1 MEFGARAEKGDK
13 VAGKEGQPAA
23 GDATKKAEP
32 LTVPDGSPEELIKFI
47 KNLGDHPPEN
57 RDEQSMKEFAAKT
70 GAAALIAAEKIL
82 AAKPTDEQAEIA
94 VEVKCAVLSM
104 RDQEGNAE
112 AVRQLKEFAGKLE
125 KAGRPKLARMA
136 QACLLQQQI
145 MKARAAE
152 PEDLKKRIE
161 EVKKFVAGGT
171 VDVPEARLALAVIHV
186 AERSDQSDLIV
197 DLDRFFGKAL
207 ASSGNKEIANLGKK
221 LEGAATRLT
230 LVGKAMPL
238 EGSTLEGKPLE
249 WEKYR
254 GKIVLVDFW
263 ATWCGP
269 CLQEMKNI
277 RKQYEGYH
285 EKGFDVVGV
294 SVDED
299 RQWLESFVKREQGSL
314 DGSHRPC
321 LGERGGRQ
329 VNGNPLWRERYS
341 GVYLGRQRWERPG
354 PERARQG
361 PGRLPGKAP
370 RPQPRPKR
378 IPRQKAERSPSRKK
392 RRSEDRRLGGRENKC
407 CLSLRESMQLS
418 RSERRLYDS
427 Y

>member
-1 MEFGARAEKGDK
+1 MA
-13 VAGKEGQPAA
+13 
-23 GDATKKAEP
+23 
-32 LTVPDGSPEELIKFI
+32 VPDGSPEELVNFI
-47 KNLGDHPPEN
+47 KNLGEHQPEN
-57 RDEQSMKEFAAKT
+57 RDEQSMKEFAVKA

-94 VEVKCAVLSM
+94 VQVKCAVLSM
-104 RDQEGNAE
+104 QDQEGSAE
-112 AVRQLKEFAGKLE
+112 AARQLKEFAGKLE

-136 QACLLQQQI
+136 QACVLQQRI

-152 PEDLKKRIE
+152 PAELKKRIE
-161 EVKKFVAGGT
+161 EAKKFVAGGT
-171 VDVPEARLALAVIHV
+171 VDVPEAQLALAVIQV
-186 AERSDQSDLIV
+186 AERSGQTDLIV
-197 DLDRFFGKAL
+197 DVNRFFGKAL
-207 ASSGNKEIANLGKK
+207 AASGNKEIANLGKK

-249 WEKYR
+249 WAKYR

-299 RQWLESFVKREQGSL
+299 RQALESFVKENKVPWTVVTDHALEKEADDKSMATRYGVSGIPECILVGK
-314 DGSHRPC
+314 DGKVLALSVRGKVLADYLEKL
-321 LGERGGRQ
+321 LGAP
-329 VNGNPLWRERYS
+329 VKT
-341 GVYLGRQRWERPG
+341 
-354 PERARQG
+354 
-361 PGRLPGKAP
+361 KADTAEL
-370 RPQPRPKR
+370 
-378 IPRQKAERSPSRKK
+378 KAEKEPKEEK
-392 RRSEDRRLGGRENKC
+392 TEK
-407 CLSLRESMQLS
+407 
-418 RSERRLYDS
+418 
-427 Y
+427 